1 LPLFKEHPGQKEKK
15 MSKTLRK
22 IVGPRA
28 PEDTGDDKRLD
39 YMLPTILLGLAAV
52 CLILSIF
59 LPYWNM
65 TLEAPQYPNGL
76 KVRTYVN
83 RLEGDIQEID
93 GLNHYI
99 GMRPL
104 EEAAQLERSLSIV
117 LIGVTALLVVA
128 AISIHS
134 KWSVLLALPAM
145 LYPFIFIADMYYWLR
160 NFGQNLDPTAAL
172 SNYIEPFVPTVLGEG
187 LIGQFKTIATL
198 GPGFYLAAFASILIL
213 AGLYFQ
219 RRAYKPLVDAAN
231 KESFDGISSDGIS
244 AGDVDVDEED
254 ALTT

>member
-1 LPLFKEHPGQKEKK
+1 
-15 MSKTLRK
+15 MSKMMQR
-22 IVGPRA
+22 IIGPRT
-28 PEDTGDDKRLD
+28 PEEVSDEKRLD
-39 YMLPTILLGLAAV
+39 YMLPVILLGLAAA
-52 CLILSIF
+52 CLVLSIF

-83 RLEGDIQEID
+83 RLEGDVQEID

-104 EEAAQLERSLSIV
+104 NEAAQLERSLSIF
-117 LIGVTALLVVA
+117 LIGATALLVVA
-128 AISIHS
+128 AMFIHS
-134 KWSVLLALPAM
+134 KWAALLALPAV
-145 LYPFIFIADMYYWLR
+145 LYPFIFLADMYYWLR

-172 SNYIEPFVPTVLGEG
+172 SNYIEPFIPTLLGEG

-198 GPGFYLAAFASILIL
+198 GPGFYLAALGSILIV

-219 RRAYKPLVDAAN
+219 RRAYKPLAEATLQASSTNEAN
-231 KESFDGISSDGIS
+231 
-244 AGDVDVDEED
+244 EED
-254 ALTT
+254 ALTS

>member
-1 LPLFKEHPGQKEKK
+1 
-15 MSKTLRK
+15 MSKILQR
-22 IVGPRA
+22 IIGPRT
-28 PEDTGDDKRLD
+28 PEEVSEEKRLD
-39 YMLPTILLGLAAV
+39 YMLPAILLGLAAA
-52 CLILSIF
+52 CLVLSIF

-83 RLEGDIQEID
+83 RLEGDVQEID

-104 EEAAQLERSLSIV
+104 EEAAQLERSLSIF
-117 LIGVTALLVVA
+117 LIGATALLVVA
-128 AISIHS
+128 AIFIHS
-134 KWSVLLALPAM
+134 KWAALLALPAV
-145 LYPFIFIADMYYWLR
+145 LYPFIFMADMYYWLR

-172 SNYIEPFVPTVLGEG
+172 SSYIEPFVPTLLGEG

-198 GPGFYLAAFASILIL
+198 GPGFYLATLASILIL

-219 RRAYKPLVDAAN
+219 RRAYKPLADAGKQAALTN
-231 KESFDGISSDGIS
+231 EVG
-244 AGDVDVDEED
+244 EED

>member
-1 LPLFKEHPGQKEKK
+1 
-15 MSKTLRK
+15 MSKTLQN

-28 PEDTGDDKRLD
+28 PEEAKDEKRLD
-39 YMLPTILLGLAAV
+39 YMLPSILLGLAAL

-76 KVRTYVN
+76 HVRTYVN
-83 RLEGDIQEID
+83 RLEGDVQEID

-104 EEAAQLERSLSIV
+104 EEAARLERSLSIA
-117 LIGVTALLVVA
+117 LIAATALLVIA
-128 AISIHS
+128 AIFIHS
-134 KWSVLLALPAM
+134 RWAALLALPAVV
-145 LYPFIFIADMYYWLR
+145 YPFVFIIDMYYWLR

-187 LIGQFKTIATL
+187 LIGQFRTVATL
-198 GPGFYLAAFASILIL
+198 GPGFYLAFLASILIL
-213 AGLYFQ
+213 VGLYFQ
-219 RRAYKPLVDAAN
+219 RKAYKPLVDAAM
-231 KESFDGISSDGIS
+231 ETAVSEDAS
-244 AGDVDVDEED
+244 AGVDDEG
-254 ALTT
+254 AAAA